1 MPDAS
6 SEILIKFKAGT
17 PQDSI
22 QALTAKLGL
31 EKVREISAIG
41 VHVYRPAARA
51 SVQETLREAQAS
63 PHVEYAE
70 PNTEYKIP
78 EKN

>member
-1 MPDAS
+1 MPDTS

-41 VHVYRPAARA
+41 VQVYRPGPRVSAQQA
-51 SVQETLREAQAS
+51 LREAQTN

-70 PNTEYKIP
+70 PNVKYKIP
-78 EKN
+78 ENN